1 MQGIQAERAI
11 LRPEKPLYGLMESHS
26 AAKITIVDNNAT
38 GFRNTVRKTSLS
50 THEVLIFGGVVRKKG
65 VFTHE
70 VKGCNGVQA
79 GKRYYS
85 QTSNRLDIAKH
96 LF

>member
-11 LRPEKPLYGLMESHS
+11 LRPEKPLYGMMESHS

-50 THEVLIFGGVVRKKG
+50 THEVPIFRGVVRKKG
-65 VFTHE
+65 CFTHG
-70 VKGCNGVQA
+70 VVVGCPVGPEDAQSGRKMPGRA
-79 GKRYYS
+79 GH
-85 QTSNRLDIAKH
+85 DG
-96 LF
+96 